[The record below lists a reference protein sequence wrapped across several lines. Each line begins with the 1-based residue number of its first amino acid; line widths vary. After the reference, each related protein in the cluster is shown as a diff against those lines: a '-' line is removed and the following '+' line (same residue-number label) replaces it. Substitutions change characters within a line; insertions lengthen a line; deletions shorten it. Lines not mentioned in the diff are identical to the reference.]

1 MEEGRRR
8 WEDLETDCLV
18 KVFER
23 LGVEDLAAGAS
34 LVCRSW
40 RRASLSPECW
50 KILDFQRIDFM
61 PWGSFASRFKNQ
73 MKAASPLPRLSF
85 RSFLEFAV
93 RRSQRSAV
101 ELAFPSGCMGMANI
115 DDVVH
120 IADECPR
127 LEVLVLPK
135 LSPEEEERV
144 PGLVAKWSHLRCLE
158 MARKP
163 CCFLELLTQ
172 ISFNCRSFEA
182 LKMSSG
188 WISKEDALTI
198 TSLVPRLKH
207 FGLSNG
213 YICKEEMM
221 VILEGCKELRIFE
234 AVNCIGFAVDEEIE
248 KKALGMELFDCRGS
262 KLYYGVGWIESDED
276 YIEVL

>member
-23 LGVEDLAAGAS
+23 LGVDDLAAGAS
-34 LVCRSW
+34 LVCKSW

-50 KILDFQRIDFM
+50 KILNFQRIDFT

-73 MKAASPLPRLSF
+73 MKAASPPPRLSF
-85 RSFLEFAV
+85 RAFLEFAV

-101 ELAFPSGCMGMANI
+101 QLAFPSGCMANI

-120 IADECPR
+120 VADECPR

-135 LSPEEEERV
+135 LSPEEEERM

-172 ISFNCRSFEA
+172 ISLNCRSFEV
-182 LKMSSG
+182 LKMSVG
-188 WISKEDALTI
+188 RISKEVALTI
-198 TSLVPRLKH
+198 ASLVPRLKH

-213 YICKEEMM
+213 YICRAEMM
-221 VILEGCKELRIFE
+221 VMLEGCRELRIFE
-234 AVNCIGFAVDEEIE
+234 AVNCIGFAVDEES

-262 KLYYGVGWIESDED
+262 KLWTPRSQEFSAYCFRIG
-276 YIEVL
+276 EV